1 VPQTK
6 RRNTPSQ
13 YWITSLRLHAV
24 GLEIDFE
31 VGELLGSNQLATV
44 TLRGKSV
51 TNAIDAK

>member
-1 VPQTK
+1 MPQTK